1 MISSQNIAA
10 DHVVARLTQ
19 ASLRCSSCLR
29 LTLQLI
35 IDDSEDERLDEED
48 KETNDGGEN
57 DYGDDEEHRRAKVLL
72 L

>member
-10 DHVVARLTQ
+10 DHIAARLTQ

-29 LTLQLI
+29 LTFQLI

-48 KETNDGGEN
+48 EETDDGGEN
-57 DYGDDEEHRRAKVLL
+57 DYGEDEEHRRAKFLL